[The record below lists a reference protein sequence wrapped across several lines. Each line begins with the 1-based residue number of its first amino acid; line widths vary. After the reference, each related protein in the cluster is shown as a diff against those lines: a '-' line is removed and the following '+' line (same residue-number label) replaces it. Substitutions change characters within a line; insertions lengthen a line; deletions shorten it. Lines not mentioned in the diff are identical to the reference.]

1 MNNKNTFSK
10 KLTFLFVLLVFS
22 LRLSAQLQIFTVRNK
37 NYSSISYELAFNNFD
52 GRNLLEA
59 KGYDKNNI
67 NRQPANIDADVLK
80 SGFYVIVKCIR
91 KDYNGELISYGIGGS
106 KTSYEIAQKLAV
118 INLSAYDWNWLEK
131 NGYDVVDKNT
141 FEIKT
146 DNQSFIATVFYNK
159 DAAGNKT
166 IKNALLQSKT
176 ISDDDYNKWKSKFSN
191 NNANTEV
198 YVSRLIV
205 SKGKAAVVKCIKM
218 TGKIVTESFKLIY
231 AATNSNYNITL
242 WPEGTITNT
251 NETDKFIMV
260 KEMSIEITS
269 PSLMDEA
276 IGSAKKTIR
285 LKVKD
290 YQDKENKLNKP
301 NKLYKKTKTAATGV
315 RG

>member
-1 MNNKNTFSK
+1 MNNKNAFSK

-22 LRLSAQLQIFTVRNK
+22 ARLSAQLQIFTVRNK

-52 GRNLLEA
+52 GKNLLEA
-59 KGYDKNNI
+59 KGYEKNKI

-80 SGFYVIVKCIR
+80 NGFYVIVKCIR
-91 KDYNGELISYGIGGS
+91 KDYEGELISYGIGGS
-106 KTSYEIAQKLAV
+106 KTNYEIAEKLAV
-118 INLSAYDWNWLEK
+118 KNLSAYDWNWLEK
-131 NGYDVVDKNT
+131 NGYDLVDKNT

-146 DNQSFIATVFYNK
+146 VNQSFIATVFYNK
-159 DAAGNKT
+159 DATGNKT
-166 IKNALLQSKT
+166 IKNAVLQYKT
-176 ISDDDYNKWKSKFSN
+176 ISNDDYNKWKSRFSN

-205 SKGKAAVVKCIKM
+205 SNGKAAVVKCIKM
-218 TGKIVTESFKLIY
+218 SGKIVTESFKLIY
-231 AATNSNYNITL
+231 AATNSNYNTTL
-242 WPEGTITNT
+242 WPEGTVTNT

-260 KEMSIEITS
+260 NEMSLESTS

-276 IGSAKKTIR
+276 IGNAKQMIR
-285 LKVKD
+285 LKVKAD
-290 YQDKENKLNKP
+290 QDKENKLNKP